1 VASNR
6 SRETAYGDVIAGLLD
21 VRVDPASQRFDAEIA
36 AAEEEGRIDPQ
47 TAKVLRWWQRES
59 IRGLVEH
66 ARTVVPAT
74 LVALEQSAV
83 GAGAETEASSRS
95 WARAVGD
102 DLGSDSVLDLTRSAG
117 KVHAETLH
125 SADETVPPPAD
136 LADHRRRLLV
146 AGLTRVSHDH

>member
-1 VASNR
+1 MASKR

-21 VRVDPASQRFDAEIA
+21 VRVDPASERFDAEIA
-36 AAEEEGRIDPQ
+36 AAVEEGRIDPQ

-102 DLGSDSVLDLTRSAG
+102 DLGTEPVVDLTL
-117 KVHAETLH
+117 HAEKAR
-125 SADETVPPPAD
+125 SVAETVPPPAD

-146 AGLTRVSHDH
+146 AGLTRVSNDH